1 MTEGIEAITTAALGL
16 ALDAASLRQQAIASN
31 IANADTVGYEPLSV
45 NFETQ
50 LEEARFAMQSQGRLD
65 ATSLAGVVP
74 RLEIDRSYRSFGLSP
89 KVLLDVEVAHMAQNA
104 VHYQALVRGLSR
116 HFAIMSSAV
125 SDGKK

>member
-104 VHYQALVRGLSR
+104 VHYQALIRGLSR

>member
-65 ATSLAGVVP
+65 ATSLAGVIP